1 MFEHMHF
8 IALLSCNHMIKILI
22 QKYTRYRP
30 QTKLRKGN
38 VFTPVCQSFCS
49 QGVYPSACWDMPP
62 PGQTP
67 PLGCPL
73 ADTPPGQTPQA
84 DNPLGTTPLGKHPT
98 SRRLLLQTVR
108 ILLECI
114 LVLRSV
120 RTKLYYRD
128 VTNMLLLERF
138 SAVSEGDNCGYYLCN
153 GHINMTETSD
163 RDMERLAI
171 GTTTPCMNF
180 TNFCLK

>member
-1 MFEHMHF
+1 
-8 IALLSCNHMIKILI
+8 MIKILI
-22 QKYTRYRP
+22 QKYTRYLP
-30 QTKLRKGN
+30 QTKLRKGD

-67 PLGCPL
+67 PGRHPPR
-73 ADTPPGQTPQA
+73 AQPPGQTP
-84 DNPLGTTPLGKHPT
+84 PPPP

-120 RTKLYYRD
+120 RTKLYYKD
-128 VTNMLLLERF
+128 VTTMPLLERF
-138 SAVSEGDNCGYYLCN
+138 SAVSEDDDCGYYLCN
-153 GHINMTETSD
+153 GHINMTETSE

-171 GTTTPCMNF
+171 GTTTPCRNF
-180 TNFCLK
+180 TYFCLK